1 MKAKRT
7 FWASLLGVAM
17 VTPAMAQP
25 SAADADENGYYN
37 GIERTT
43 VPQITEDEGFAINLD
58 GVADEDVWSRTQAL
72 ECTKT
77 LANWNTTPVE
87 NTWGYACTFKL
98 LYDARTLYVFFDITD
113 NTPESDT
120 TCIQFNEEIAQQI
133 VHFVKRIDRSRELF
147 INCAAGISRSG
158 AVGEVLNDY
167 FNSFLEDNEPDR
179 RYFIRSNPQING
191 NPLVRRLL
199 RQALFGGENPF
210 SALSGL
216 PPRK

>member
-1 MKAKRT
+1 MKIRVVGQLWYRQHFRGDSPLPLYESRDSE
-7 FWASLLGVAM
+7 FWRSKNFITIRNSFEPDPDCAVPLTG
-17 VTPAMAQP
+17 
-25 SAADADENGYYN
+25 EN
-37 GIERTT
+37 I
-43 VPQITEDEGFAINLD
+43 L
-58 GVADEDVWSRTQAL
+58 
-72 ECTKT
+72 
-77 LANWNTTPVE
+77 
-87 NTWGYACTFKL
+87 KL
-98 LYDARTLYVFFDITD
+98 QFDDITD
-113 NTPESDT
+113 NTPEPDT
-120 TCIQFNEEIAQQI
+120 ACIQFNEEIAQQI
-133 VHFVKRIDRSRELF
+133 VHFVNRIDRNRELF